1 MRYRSLIAALITLCF
16 GFLTACSQVP
26 DVKLSDQPFTYDE
39 IKDSGFANFC
49 PQLRDNARGSI
60 PLEKGQSYAFVEICV
75 QPTSYFV
82 KEEAKSKRAEAE
94 FVAAKPLTRYTTSL
108 NQVSGDIVYND
119 DGSLTFIEK
128 AGMDFQP
135 ITVQLPGGEQVPF
148 FFTMKNLVATTQPG
162 LETIN
167 TSTDFSGDYNVP
179 SYRGATFLDPKG
191 RGEATGYDNAVA
203 LPSVAD
209 EDELQRSN
217 VKRTNVGVGHMTLQ
231 VAQINSETGEIGGV
245 FESEQ
250 PSDTDLGAQ
259 DPLEVKVRGIFY
271 GQLQPAV

>member
-1 MRYRSLIAALITLCF
+1 MRYRSLIAALIALCF
-16 GFLTACSQVP
+16 GFLTACSDVP

-39 IKDSGFANFC
+39 IRNSGFANFC
-49 PQLRDNARGSI
+49 PQLRENARGSI
-60 PLEKGQSYAFVEICV
+60 SLDKSQAYSFVEICV
-75 QPTSYFV
+75 QPTTYFV

-108 NQVSGDIVYND
+108 NQVSGDIVFND
-119 DGSLTFIEK
+119 DGSVTFIEK

-148 FFTMKNLVATTQPG
+148 FFTMKNLVATTQAG

-179 SYRGATFLDPKG
+179 SYRGATFLDPKA

-203 LPSVAD
+203 LPAQAD
-209 EDELQRSN
+209 EEDYIRSN

-271 GQLQPAV
+271 GLLQPAV

>member
-1 MRYRSLIAALITLCF
+1 MRYRSLIAALIALCF
-16 GFLTACSQVP
+16 GFLTACSDVP

-39 IKDSGFANFC
+39 IRNSGFANFC
-49 PQLRDNARGSI
+49 PQLRENARGSI
-60 PLEKGQSYAFVEICV
+60 SLDKSQAYSFVEICV
-75 QPTSYFV
+75 QPTTYFV

-108 NQVSGDIVYND
+108 NQVSGDIVFND
-119 DGSLTFIEK
+119 DGSLTFVEK

-162 LETIN
+162 LDTIN

-217 VKRTNVGVGHMTLQ
+217 VKRTSVGVGHMTLQ
-231 VAQINSETGEIGGV
+231 VAQINSETGEIAGV

-271 GQLQPAV
+271 GLLEPAV

>member
-1 MRYRSLIAALITLCF
+1 MRYRSLIAALIALCF

-49 PQLRDNARGSI
+49 PQLRENARGSI
-60 PLEKGQSYAFVEICV
+60 PLDKSQAYSFVEICV
-75 QPTSYFV
+75 QPTTYFV
-82 KEEAKSKRAEAE
+82 KEETKSKRAEAE

-108 NQVSGDIVYND
+108 NQVSGDIIFND
-119 DGSLTFIEK
+119 DGSLTFVEK

-162 LETIN
+162 LDTIN

-217 VKRTNVGVGHMTLQ
+217 VKRTSVGVGHMTLQ
-231 VAQINSETGEIGGV
+231 VAQINSETGEIAGV

-271 GQLQPAV
+271 GLLEPAV

>member
-1 MRYRSLIAALITLCF
+1 MRYRSLIAALIALCF
-16 GFLTACSQVP
+16 GFLTACSDVP

-49 PQLRDNARGSI
+49 PQLRENARGSI
-60 PLEKGQSYAFVEICV
+60 PLDKSQAYSFVEICV
-75 QPTSYFV
+75 QPTTYFV

-94 FVAAKPLTRYTTSL
+94 FIAAKPLTRYTTSL
-108 NQVSGDIVYND
+108 NQVSGDIVFND
-119 DGSLTFIEK
+119 DGSLTFVEK

-217 VKRTNVGVGHMTLQ
+217 VKRTTVGVGHMTLQ
-231 VAQINSETGEIGGV
+231 VAQINRETGEIAGV

-271 GQLQPAV
+271 GLLQPAV

>member
-1 MRYRSLIAALITLCF
+1 MRYRSLIAALIALCF
-16 GFLTACSQVP
+16 GFLTACSDVP

-39 IKDSGFANFC
+39 IRNSGFANFC
-49 PQLRDNARGSI
+49 PQLRENARGSI
-60 PLEKGQSYAFVEICV
+60 SLDKSQAYSFVEICV
-75 QPTSYFV
+75 QPTTYFV

-108 NQVSGDIVYND
+108 NQVSGDIVFND
-119 DGSLTFIEK
+119 DGSVTFMEK

-162 LETIN
+162 LDTIN

-217 VKRTNVGVGHMTLQ
+217 VKRTSVGVGHMTLQ
-231 VAQINSETGEIGGV
+231 VAQINSETGEIAGV

-271 GQLQPAV
+271 GLLEPAV

>member
-1 MRYRSLIAALITLCF
+1 MRYRSLIAALIALCF
-16 GFLTACSQVP
+16 GFLTACSDVP

-39 IKDSGFANFC
+39 IRNSGFANFC
-49 PQLRDNARGSI
+49 PQLRENARGSI
-60 PLEKGQSYAFVEICV
+60 SLDKSQAYSFVEICV
-75 QPTSYFV
+75 QPTTYFV

-108 NQVSGDIVYND
+108 NQVSGDIVFND
-119 DGSLTFIEK
+119 DGSLTFVEK

-162 LETIN
+162 LDTIN

-217 VKRTNVGVGHMTLQ
+217 VKRTSVGVGHMTLQ

-271 GQLQPAV
+271 GLLQPAV

>member
-1 MRYRSLIAALITLCF
+1 MRYRSLIAALIALCF
-16 GFLTACSQVP
+16 GFLTACSDVP

-39 IKDSGFANFC
+39 IRNSGFANFC
-49 PQLRDNARGSI
+49 PQLRENARGSI
-60 PLEKGQSYAFVEICV
+60 SLDKSQAYSFVEICV
-75 QPTSYFV
+75 QPTTYFV

-108 NQVSGDIVYND
+108 NQVSGDIVFND
-119 DGSLTFIEK
+119 DGSLTFVEK

-162 LETIN
+162 LDTIN

-217 VKRTNVGVGHMTLQ
+217 VKRTSVGVGHMTLQ

-271 GQLQPAV
+271 GLLEPAV